1 MCTLFLDLTYLF
13 IQTAYHDLFLYIF
26 SVNSGICTW
35 DSSFYSELK
44 YDTSSPMAFIGF
56 DLLEKSETTPKLT
69 SIFLSLPSHMRE
81 TSCKVDEWG
90 GMRRK

>member
-1 MCTLFLDLTYLF
+1 MIFF
-13 IQTAYHDLFLYIF
+13 FVYI
-26 SVNSGICTW
+26 SVYSGICTW
-35 DSSFYSELK
+35 DSSSITRLVYSELK

-81 TSCKVDEWG
+81 TSCRVNERG
-90 GMRRK
+90 G